1 MNPIEATVTK
11 LLVATKQLL
20 ESLTLWSNRKVSEEH
35 VSDIFVQLAT
45 QFNLASQAFH
55 EVGIDT
61 RYKRSFLPFD
71 PIRLRFTMNDSDN
84 SNKKNEIC
92 YDALAYMISITTAPS
107 IYLFLPLVSSPMSP
121 TTCETASK
129 LH

>member
-20 ESLTLWSNRKVSEEH
+20 EGLTLWSTRKMTEDQ

-45 QFNLASQAFH
+45 QFNLATQSFH

-61 RYKRSFLPFD
+61 RYSEKEELTFHNCLALDLLISFF
-71 PIRLRFTMNDSDN
+71 
-84 SNKKNEIC
+84 
-92 YDALAYMISITTAPS
+92 
-107 IYLFLPLVSSPMSP
+107 
-121 TTCETASK
+121 
-129 LH
+129 

>member
-20 ESLTLWSNRKVSEEH
+20 EGLTMWSTRRMTEDQ

-45 QFNLASQAFH
+45 QFNLASQSFH

-61 RYKRSFLPFD
+61 R
-71 PIRLRFTMNDSDN
+71 
-84 SNKKNEIC
+84 
-92 YDALAYMISITTAPS
+92 
-107 IYLFLPLVSSPMSP
+107 
-121 TTCETASK
+121 
-129 LH
+129 